1 MQLHGIKGEVR
12 ALSES
17 ARTAA
22 EAAAALGVSPGQ
34 IASSIVFK
42 LPNGR
47 PLLVVTSGA
56 HRVNTD
62 LVANHLGVDKLH
74 RADADFVK
82 EVSGISIGGVSPF
95 GWITN
100 PTILIDNALK
110 KYDEELI
117 GRQKGGWEEPK
128 LEGEEVYPGVKPYSN
143 EVITR
148 ADVGNKLVELENKR
162 NQLLGKQKEKL
173 EKSFQYMN
181 LPIIELEH
189 LDNIINIQMFFNSNL
204 TDNVKHNIME
214 YLKQCKVVKTISV
227 YDIVFSK
234 FYIEYL

>member
-1 MQLHGIKGEVR
+1 MAYKATARFSYVEQVLNNASVKRIVEYMKLHGIKGEVR

-110 KYDEELI
+110 KYDVVWAAAGHAHAVFPTSYDELVT
-117 GRQKGGWEEPK
+117 QTGGTP
-128 LEGEEVYPGVKPYSN
+128 V
-143 EVITR
+143 
-148 ADVGNKLVELENKR
+148 DVAN
-162 NQLLGKQKEKL
+162 
-173 EKSFQYMN
+173 
-181 LPIIELEH
+181 
-189 LDNIINIQMFFNSNL
+189 D
-204 TDNVKHNIME
+204 
-214 YLKQCKVVKTISV
+214 
-227 YDIVFSK
+227 
-234 FYIEYL
+234 